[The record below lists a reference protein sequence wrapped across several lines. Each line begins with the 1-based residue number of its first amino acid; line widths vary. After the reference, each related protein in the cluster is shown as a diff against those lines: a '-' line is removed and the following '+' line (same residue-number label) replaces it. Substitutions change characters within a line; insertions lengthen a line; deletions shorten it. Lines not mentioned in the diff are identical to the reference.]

1 MGRGSE
7 RLVGSDVGERRRDG
21 DSSILGFRGPETE
34 QEKLESAVLIGDRV
48 RAIHEAKKL
57 SSCRLDRENRPLPRC
72 A

>member
-21 DSSILGFRGPETE
+21 DSSILGFRGPEARE
-34 QEKLESAVLIGDRV
+34 EKLESTVPIGDRI
-48 RAIHEAKKL
+48 RAIREAKK
-57 SSCRLDRENRPLPRC
+57 STSCRLDRKNRPLSLC